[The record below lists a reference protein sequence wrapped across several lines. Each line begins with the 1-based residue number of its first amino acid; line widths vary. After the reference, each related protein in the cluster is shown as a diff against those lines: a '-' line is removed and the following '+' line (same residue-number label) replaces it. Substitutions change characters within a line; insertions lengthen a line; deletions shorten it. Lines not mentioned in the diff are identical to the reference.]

1 MEREDQT
8 GGLAGFPQALAENEA
23 VQFGGLALACGLN
36 PLLVIDCHDPV
47 ETLVLEEVVLEAAR
61 IHKQWR
67 IELANRL
74 GDVLAKAFS
83 S

>member
-8 GGLAGFPQALAENEA
+8 RGLAGFPEALAENEA
-23 VQFGGLALACGLN
+23 VQFAGLALACGLN
-36 PLLVIDCHDPV
+36 PLLVLDSHDPV
-47 ETLVLEEVVLEAAR
+47 ETLALEEAVVEAAR
-61 IHKQWR
+61 VHKQWR